1 MTAQLFLA
9 ALICSISPLTIS
21 LAQDFQLVE
30 TSPGSPAASLLRLF
44 GALPGGG
51 AGGVGV
57 ERKGREGGGKR
68 AVYTLSMGHRIHVL
82 SYDELTRQVREC
94 EKEGTGLE

>member
-1 MTAQLFLA
+1 
-9 ALICSISPLTIS
+9 
-21 LAQDFQLVE
+21 
-30 TSPGSPAASLLRLF
+30 
-44 GALPGGG
+44 
-51 AGGVGV
+51 V

>member
-1 MTAQLFLA
+1 MTAQFFLA
-9 ALICSISPLTIS
+9 ALIRAIFLLTIS

-51 AGGVGV
+51 AGGIGVG
-57 ERKGREGGGKR
+57 RKGREGGGKR

-82 SYDELTRQVREC
+82 SYDESTRQVGEC
-94 EKEGTGLE
+94 ENVGTWLE